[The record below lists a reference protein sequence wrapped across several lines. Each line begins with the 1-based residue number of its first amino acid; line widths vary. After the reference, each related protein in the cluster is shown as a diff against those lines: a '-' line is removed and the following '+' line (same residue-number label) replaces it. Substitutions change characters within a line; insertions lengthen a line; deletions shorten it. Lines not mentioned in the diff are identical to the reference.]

1 MKTIRAII
9 IFIFAFSLA
18 AFADISG
25 TVTNKTT
32 GKPASGDQ
40 VTLLKLTGD
49 MLEVGQAKTDAQ
61 GKFSIKADDTAAAY
75 LIRVSHRNVNYHR
88 QAPPGTTSVE
98 VEVFDAAENV
108 EGIKETVEAMR
119 IEADSSSLRVIQMY
133 SVENNSQPPRTQ
145 MSAKNFEVILP
156 AGAKLQQ
163 GLAAGPGG
171 MPVTSSPNP
180 TGTPD
185 HYAFL
190 FPVRPGETRFQV
202 EYTIPYSGNTTIS
215 PKLMRHVD
223 NFGVSFAKGITLTP
237 STGSKLALRGEE
249 GGMTVYAAAKVGPG
263 AALGF
268 SIKGIGTAPVD
279 TTDQGDAGA
288 TSGNQANSGGGQPGS
303 PEGTG
308 KPGGGMAN
316 PVNTP
321 NPLSKYQWIILAIV
335 GLAMV
340 AGAAWSLNRQTPVAA
355 AGAGTVHSGR
365 SQLMEALKEEMFK
378 LESERIQEKLSP
390 EEYQKVK
397 AALDVVLQRAMK
409 KA

>member
-1 MKTIRAII
+1 MKTIRT
-9 IFIFAFSLA
+9 IFIFVFAFPLA

-40 VTLLKLTGD
+40 VTLLKLTGE
-49 MLEVGQAKTDAQ
+49 MVEVGQAKTDVQ
-61 GKFSIKADDTAAAY
+61 GKFSIKSDDATAAY
-75 LIRVSHRNVNYHR
+75 LVRVTHRNVNYHR

-98 VEVFDAAENV
+98 IDVFDASEKV
-108 EGIKETVEAMR
+108 EGIKESIEAMR
-119 IEADSSSLRVIQMY
+119 IEADSTSLRVIQMY

-145 MSAKNFEVILP
+145 MSVKNFELILP

-202 EYTIPYSGNTTIS
+202 EYTIPYTGSVTIN
-215 PKLMRHVD
+215 PKLLRSVD

-237 STGSKLALRGEE
+237 TSGSKLALRGEE

-268 SIKGIGTAPVD
+268 SITGTGTAPAE
-279 TTDQGDAGA
+279 TSDQNDAGS
-288 TSGNQANSGGGQPGS
+288 SGSNQASSGAGQPGS

-321 NPLSKYQWIILAIV
+321 NPLSKYQWIIVAVV

-340 AGAAWSLNRQTPVAA
+340 AGAAWSLNRQVPVPT
-355 AGAGTVHSGR
+355 AGTITVHSGQ
-365 SQLMEALKEEMFK
+365 SQLLEALKEEMFK
-378 LESERIQEKLSP
+378 LESERIQEKIST

-397 AALDVVLQRAMK
+397 VALDVVLHRAMK
-409 KA
+409 KT